1 MGYAAPAFINRRSP
15 KMNIKK
21 ILLLGG
27 SGFIGSALAEE
38 LTGRG
43 YSITVP
49 TRLRE
54 RAKHLLVLPTVDVVT
69 ADVNDAAT
77 LRGLVGEHDAVIN
90 LVGILHGDFEQTHVV
105 LPKQV
110 AEACAA
116 MGKRLVHMSALQA
129 DANGPS
135 AYLRSRGRGQDAV
148 LAVAKAQNLALTV
161 FQPSV
166 VFGENDKFLNTFADL
181 VKKFPVIPLGS
192 PNAQFQPVWVEDV
205 ARAIAISVDRPET
218 FGQIYPLVGTKVYT
232 LRELIEFVARM
243 LGKNRFII
251 GLGGALSMLQAAV
264 FEFLPGKL
272 ITRDNV
278 RSMQVPST
286 SSAPFPTIFG
296 QASEMESVVT
306 AYMHANVGR
315 ARYQAFRD
323 RAHRS

>member
-1 MGYAAPAFINRRSP
+1 
-15 KMNIKK
+15 MNIKR

-27 SGFIGSALAEE
+27 SGFIGGALAEA
-38 LTGRG
+38 LTERG

-54 RAKHLLVLPTVDVVT
+54 RAKHLLVLPTMDVVT
-69 ADVNDAAT
+69 TDINDTAT
-77 LRGLVGEHDAVIN
+77 LRSLVAEHDAVIN
-90 LVGILHGDFEQTHVV
+90 LVGILHGDFEQAHVV

-116 MGKRLVHMSALQA
+116 MGKRLIHMSALQA

-135 AYLRSRGRGQDAV
+135 AYLRSRGRGQDVV
-148 LAVAKAQNLALTV
+148 LAVAKTQPLALTV

-166 VFGENDKFLNTFADL
+166 VFGEDDKFLNTFADL
-181 VKKFPVIPLGS
+181 VKKFPLIPLGS
-192 PNAQFQPVWVEDV
+192 PGAEFQPVWVEDV
-205 ARAIAISVDRPET
+205 ARAIAISVDHPET
-218 FGQIYPLVGTKVYT
+218 FGKIYPLVGPKVYT

-243 LGKNRFII
+243 LGKSRVIV
-251 GLGGALSMLQAAV
+251 GLGSALSMLQATV
-264 FEFLPGKL
+264 FEFLPGRL

-286 SSAPFPTIFG
+286 STTPFPAIFG

-306 AYMHANVGR
+306 SYMHANVGR

-323 RAHRS
+323 RT